1 MTSSRLAALAV
12 AASMTGVL
20 GMAACGQGSAP
31 GTQSPGEQASAGTVP
46 SSAATSASAT
56 STPATS
62 TAGAGTTPGAAETT
76 ALLQLNDSLKTRL
89 GAAYA
94 DAWIEGDKLHVAVTT
109 KDAETIAANA
119 GAIPTLVTINAA
131 ELEKAVEAVA
141 AWQTR
146 LPSAQGAA
154 IHRIIPDG
162 RTGTVTIYVAP
173 AELAAVARAAAA
185 DKPTGSVPLL
195 LKESTGIPTPSQ
207 PLG

>member
-1 MTSSRLAALAV
+1 MTSSKLAALAV

-20 GMAACGQGSAP
+20 GMAACGQGSAT
-31 GTQSPGEQASAGTVP
+31 GAQSPGEQASAGTVP
-46 SSAATSASAT
+46 SSSATSASAT
-56 STPATS
+56 ST
-62 TAGAGTTPGAAETT
+62 AGSGTTPGAAETN

-94 DAWIEGDKLHVAVTT
+94 DAWIEGNKLHVAVTT
-109 KDAETIAANA
+109 KEAETIAANA
-119 GAIPTLVTINAA
+119 GAVPALVTINAA

-146 LPSAQGAA
+146 LPVAQGAA

-173 AELAAVARAAAA
+173 AQLAAVARAAAA